1 MSGSDGFLFLIHL
14 PNHQIQRKEGSPT
27 GPFLGG
33 LQGRE
38 RVGLRSICSVP
49 TSGASPAQLHA
60 LDAQI
65 YKPALSTQRGRGS
78 SCDEVSHGHWHIEGA
93 RSHTPSTYLPVP
105 KALCGCWGER
115 DISSGPALEVPGV
128 GDTPRSLTAEEA
140 LGERRAE
147 GVRVGTQNGTATA
160 TVH

>member
-1 MSGSDGFLFLIHL
+1 MVCFFSIHL

-33 LQGRE
+33 LQGF
-38 RVGLRSICSVP
+38 
-49 TSGASPAQLHA
+49 
-60 LDAQI
+60 
-65 YKPALSTQRGRGS
+65 
-78 SCDEVSHGHWHIEGA
+78 
-93 RSHTPSTYLPVP
+93 PVP

-147 GVRVGTQNGTATA
+147 EESVWGHRTEQPQPPYTEME
-160 TVH
+160 

>member
-49 TSGASPAQLHA
+49 TSVSSTLWTLKSTNPPSP
-60 LDAQI
+60 
-65 YKPALSTQRGRGS
+65 PSGS

-115 DISSGPALEVPGV
+115 DISSGPALEVSGV
-128 GDTPRSLTAEEA
+128 GDTPQSLTAEEA

-147 GVRVGTQNGTATA
+147 GVRVGTQNGAATA